1 MCMNIITR
9 KYFSIHQEII
19 LPEKCLNIFTGCENN
34 NKVDFAS
41 ILLKVTIFT
50 DELTESEESKGLI
63 TLIFRNVVVII
74 ISIC

>member
-19 LPEKCLNIFTGCENN
+19 LPEKCLNIFTECENN
-34 NKVDFAS
+34 DKVDLAS